1 MKLFTILFFLAL
13 TILFQGNAFSQIPN
27 AGFENW
33 TNEDPDNWL
42 TLDFFTFNAVTQSAD
57 ARSGSSARMEIIDV
71 GGGSGYFPYLYA
83 AFPVSGKP
91 GSLTGYYKFFPQ
103 TDKNGLDIVVG
114 MYSSANGLV
123 GVGGFTNFNSVSTF
137 TQFVAA
143 IEYFSEEFSPDTATI
158 TFLVTDT
165 SGAEI
170 VGIGSYALI
179 DDLSFGE
186 ATGIQ
191 LVNHTPSSFNLQQ
204 NYPNPFNPS
213 TKINFGIMEES
224 HVELVIYDLLGREI
238 KKLVSD
244 NYPVGNYSVDFS
256 ADNLSGGVY
265 IAKMNAGKYSKA
277 IKMTLLK

>member
-179 DDLSFGE
+179 DDL
-186 ATGIQ
+186 
-191 LVNHTPSSFNLQQ
+191 
-204 NYPNPFNPS
+204 
-213 TKINFGIMEES
+213 
-224 HVELVIYDLLGREI
+224 LGREI